1 MAAATQLEPVRR
13 EARFSRFAPEL
24 DLLLACSHPG
34 PGRESALGAILLSP
48 LAWDIVLRLANH
60 HRLLPALHSALRSRD
75 DLPASIRSAIAS
87 RFESHQRRVL
97 RFTAELSRIVRQLEQ
112 HKVPVLAHKGVALG
126 QFLYSDPAQRQF
138 GDLDFLVR
146 ATDVSRA
153 RLALQELGYAPKI
166 RLSTRQETEYLRT
179 GYEHV
184 FGLGHERNLVEIQWQ
199 IVPRFYAIDFD
210 MDALFARSMEMGLE
224 GLRLRT
230 LSREDQMLV
239 LCVHAAKHQWA
250 QLGMLRDIAMLSRL
264 PVDWEWIEGEAR
276 RLGIAKVVAISW
288 QLACSLFAL
297 DSAAFPGFQKEI
309 RSATRT
315 AAAIERKIAAGVETN
330 PESAG
335 YFHDFMHL
343 RERFPDRWRMAWR
356 LATTPSVGE
365 WQSVQLPDSLF
376 SLYRAVRFYRL
387 AKRFCLPSS
396 RQAAS
401 PTE

>member
-1 MAAATQLEPVRR
+1 MAAATQLDPVQSQ
-13 EARFSRFAPEL
+13 AAPSRFAPEIE
-24 DLLLACSHPG
+24 LLLACSRPASDH
-34 PGRESALGAILLSP
+34 ESGLAAILACP
-48 LAWDIVLRLANH
+48 LHWDKVLRFATH
-60 HRLLPALHSALRSRD
+60 HRLLPALHSTLRSRD
-75 DLPASIRSAIAS
+75 DVPASIQSAIAS

-97 RFTAELSRIVRQLEQ
+97 RFTAELLRIVRQLEQ
-112 HKVPVLAHKGVALG
+112 RKIPVLAHKGVALG

-153 RLALQELGYAPKI
+153 RLALQQLRYTPKI
-166 RLSTRQETEYLRT
+166 QLSPRQEKEYLRT

-210 MDALFARSMEMGLE
+210 MDALFARSMEMELE

-250 QLGMLRDIAMLSRL
+250 QLGMLRDIATLSRL
-264 PVDWEWIEGEAR
+264 PVDWRWIASEAQR
-276 RLGIAKVVAISW
+276 MGIAHLVAVSL
-288 QLACSLFAL
+288 QLAGSLLAL
-297 DSAAFPGFQKEI
+297 DLAALPAFQKEI
-309 RSATRT
+309 RSVRKS
-315 AAAIERKIAAGVETN
+315 AAAMERKIAEGAEVDT
-330 PESAG
+330 ESLR

-343 RERFPDRWRMAWR
+343 RERWADRWRMAWR

-365 WQSVQLPDSLF
+365 WLSVQLPDSFF
-376 SLYRAVRFYRL
+376 SLYIGVRMFRL
-387 AKRFCLPSS
+387 VKRFCLPSS
-396 RQAAS
+396 RQAAL